1 MLPVHTVLPALR
13 RTSLLV
19 LRALH
24 RTSQRKAR
32 IRRGGRKVHRGASQ
46 WQRGTLCYFLEQ
58 ITMYPNPNPNPL
70 VGYLDHLWWATLI
83 TTLVTSSSSSMY
95 LPYISPISP

>member
-1 MLPVHTVLPALR
+1 MH
-13 RTSLLV
+13 
-19 LRALH
+19 H
-24 RTSQRKAR
+24 
-32 IRRGGRKVHRGASQ
+32 GASQ
-46 WQRGTLCYFLEQ
+46 SQRGTLCYFLEQ

-70 VGYLDHLWWATLI
+70 LGYLDHLWWATLI